1 MLFWELPLFKSI
13 LGLVGGI
20 RLLVFRFRLIF
31 LNMYY
36 VKGFVS
42 GTLLVVIAMQ
52 KVKEHNTPGDTSL
65 RTEILHIFSMPI
77 FWSWLLV
84 RLVLSICGYK
94 LNRHYN
100 QFVNSQHLAKGLM
113 RSTGSIHTY

>member
-1 MLFWELPLFKSI
+1 MNVPNIVPGTVEMLFCELPLFNSI
-13 LGLVGGI
+13 LRSVGGI
-20 RLLVFRFRLIF
+20 RLLIFRCGLVF

-36 VKGFVS
+36 VYGFVS
-42 GTLLVVIAMQ
+42 GTLLVVMGMQ
-52 KVKEHNTPGDTSL
+52 KVKEHNTAGDTSL

-94 LNRHYN
+94 LSRHYT
-100 QFVNSQHLAKGLM
+100 QFVTPG
-113 RSTGSIHTY
+113 T